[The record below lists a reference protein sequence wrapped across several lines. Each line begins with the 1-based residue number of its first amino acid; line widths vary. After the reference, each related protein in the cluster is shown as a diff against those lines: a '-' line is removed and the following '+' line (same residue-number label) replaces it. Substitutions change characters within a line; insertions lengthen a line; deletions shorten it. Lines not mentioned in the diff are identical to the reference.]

1 VPEALESPEPYWA
14 DEDVRLYLGKCEEIL
29 PSLPANSV
37 DSIVTD
43 PPYGLEFMGAEW
55 DTFRTGDGFR
65 RSRNEADAGRDSVF
79 GRTSRTAPE
88 YSTGRLGK
96 QPKIGEADGSKF
108 RQNMGTPSYT
118 GSGNPTC
125 RNCGGDKYRNG
136 ERKCQCEAPDFGNPA
151 VVQMNAFQVWCEQWA
166 RECLRVLK
174 PGGWM
179 LAFGSSRTSH
189 RLKCGIEDAGF
200 EIRDTVAELTGR
212 DAPEMMWV
220 YGQGMPKSFD
230 AARAVDMTVCTLPG
244 KHCMRRVPDD
254 PKPGDHV
261 CPESE
266 EGLQWKG
273 WGTALA
279 PAWEP
284 VVVARKPLAGTLGAN
299 LLAYGTGAVN
309 VDGCRVGDDTA
320 RADRYHGK
328 PADGRSE
335 GYRFGQRAEPWVPP
349 AGRWP
354 SNVVLVH
361 SADCRPAGLRAVH
374 GDNRKGG
381 TGQRPGGF
389 LSIGA
394 DTGDTAPN
402 GPLYGDAEVEV
413 WDCAEG
419 CPVAGL
425 DRQSG
430 VLTSGTGA
438 VKRASAKGGAQS
450 ASIGAE
456 SRAEGTPMLSYGD
469 SGGASRFFK
478 VFKYQAKATSA
489 ERPKLPDGT
498 AWPTVKP
505 LPLICWLV
513 VLVTPPGGTVLD
525 LFAGTGPVG
534 EACVIEGFPCIL
546 IDKDP
551 DAAELTKTR
560 LSKPI
565 QPAMLT
571 VDDSAQPARPHP
583 VAAASRPKP
592 PPEAHPSLF
601 DDLDAAS

>member
-1 VPEALESPEPYWA
+1 MTAFPAAVVVRCPLENQISEKGRGVGEPYWS
-14 DEDVRLYLGKCEEIL
+14 DGDVTLYLGRCEDVL
-29 PSLPANSV
+29 ADLPANSV

-65 RSRNEADAGRDSVF
+65 RSRNDADAGRDSVF
-79 GRTSRTAPE
+79 GRTSRTSPE

-136 ERKCQCEAPDFGNPA
+136 ERKCSCDAPDFGNPA
-151 VVQMNAFQVWCEQWA
+151 AVQMNAFQAWCEQWA

-179 LAFGSSRTSH
+179 LAFGSTRTSH

-244 KHCMRRVPDD
+244 KHCMRRLPDD

-266 EGLQWKG
+266 EGAQWKG

-284 VVVARKPLAGTLGAN
+284 IVVARKPLAGTLGAN

-309 VDGCRVGDDTA
+309 VDGCRVGGPWENPSAGQGSGRATA
-320 RADRYHGK
+320 
-328 PADGRSE
+328 
-335 GYRFGQRAEPWVPP
+335 
-349 AGRWP
+349 
-354 SNVVLVH
+354 N
-361 SADCRPAGLRAVH
+361 
-374 GDNRKGG
+374 
-381 TGQRPGGF
+381 
-389 LSIGA
+389 I
-394 DTGDTAPN
+394 N
-402 GPLYGDAEVEV
+402 GPAYGK
-413 WDCAEG
+413 
-419 CPVAGL
+419 GL
-425 DRQSG
+425 GG
-430 VLTSGTGA
+430 V
-438 VKRASAKGGAQS
+438 V
-450 ASIGAE
+450 
-456 SRAEGTPMLSYGD
+456 
-469 SGGASRFFK
+469 
-478 VFKYQAKATSA
+478 
-489 ERPKLPDGT
+489 
-498 AWPTVKP
+498 
-505 LPLICWLV
+505 
-513 VLVTPPGGTVLD
+513 
-525 LFAGTGPVG
+525 
-534 EACVIEGFPCIL
+534 
-546 IDKDP
+546 
-551 DAAELTKTR
+551 
-560 LSKPI
+560 
-565 QPAMLT
+565 
-571 VDDSAQPARPHP
+571 ARPHDRRP
-583 VAAASRPKP
+583 LAGQRGPSSQRGLLAGRAADSSRRQPQGRCRS
-592 PPEAHPSLF
+592 EAGRLPLHRCRYWRHHT
-601 DDLDAAS
+601 